1 MSARRRVGYP
11 LGAGGI
17 SVDRSTLRADIF
29 QRGFL
34 LSVIPTCKRLV
45 RLHSP
50 VALMTDVTKPDS
62 PMPGQLLIDTRS
74 ENDRVVLSLRGE
86 LDLTSVPQFDQELQA
101 AEAANPGRLVID
113 LSGLDFM
120 DSTGLR
126 ALLQARERAK
136 GDRSRARTPPRPTTG
151 SARARAHKDARRLHV
166 RELRPPAGVTA
177 PERNRSR
184 RAL

>member
-1 MSARRRVGYP
+1 
-11 LGAGGI
+11 
-17 SVDRSTLRADIF
+17 
-29 QRGFL
+29 
-34 LSVIPTCKRLV
+34 
-45 RLHSP
+45 
-50 VALMTDVTKPDS
+50 MTDVTKPDS

-136 GDRSRARTPPRPTTG
+136 GDRYELALRRGPRQVQ
-151 SARARAHKDARRLHV
+151 RVL
-166 RELRPPAGVTA
+166 ELTKTLDVFTF
-177 PERNRSR
+177 EN
-184 RAL
+184 